1 MKNAKFKL
9 IIFRILVTT
18 TFIVI
23 TLFVL
28 GIFYY
33 PGGSTIDENH
43 IGFDFKYNSISDLG
57 RIIALNGEPNLIS
70 RILFSIALTL
80 TAFVII
86 TFYLVAWS
94 FFQEN
99 KVTKVLS
106 IIGSIFG
113 ATQAILYFGIIA
125 TPLDV
130 YLVVHNGVLYTV
142 EAFLIGA
149 IVLYIV
155 VYFLSKKFPRVNAY
169 AFLFLLISAVIYAI
183 VILFAYLFQESL
195 VMICSRMG
203 HTLYI
208 VATIIAYGLQPIGGI
223 IYLKRKDDFSIY
235 YA

>member
-94 FFQEN
+94 FF
-99 KVTKVLS
+99 
-106 IIGSIFG
+106 
-113 ATQAILYFGIIA
+113 
-125 TPLDV
+125 
-130 YLVVHNGVLYTV
+130 
-142 EAFLIGA
+142 
-149 IVLYIV
+149 
-155 VYFLSKKFPRVNAY
+155 
-169 AFLFLLISAVIYAI
+169 
-183 VILFAYLFQESL
+183 
-195 VMICSRMG
+195 
-203 HTLYI
+203 
-208 VATIIAYGLQPIGGI
+208 
-223 IYLKRKDDFSIY
+223 
-235 YA
+235 